1 MFVEVYSMSDFHFGE
16 AVETLSTLTAALG
29 GGLAAWGIINLL
41 EAYDDAAA
49 AKEVKEQYRRRME
62 RIDLSLQGLFADK
75 AAGKIT
81 AAQYKSQCAVYDAEL
96 DELIDA
102 ISEVDAEIAARKRQG
117 LTQIMGGASLAA
129 LGPELCGRAYEL
141 AAPADTIP
149 E

>member
-1 MFVEVYSMSDFHFGE
+1 MSNFNFGE
-16 AVETLSTLTAALG
+16 AVETLSALTAALG
-29 GGLAAWGIINLL
+29 GGLAAWGVISLL
-41 EAYDDAAA
+41 DAYEDAAA

-81 AAQYKSQCAVYDAEL
+81 AARYKSQCAAYDAEV
-96 DELIDA
+96 DELLEAIRDA
-102 ISEVDAEIAARKRQG
+102 DAEIAAKKRQA
-117 LTQIMGGASLAA
+117 LTQLMGGASLAA
-129 LGPELCGRAYEL
+129 LGPELCGRVYEL